1 MMCFFLFLFF
11 SMTSSSVQAASSRC
25 SFIRR
30 SKVLIEASRVFP
42 IELSLRG
49 GGSFDLFVDKDP
61 EGFEILS
68 ETILHDNWRK
78 LVSRQVRFPSKLVA
92 DFEIVSQ
99 GDRGGKVSDGA
110 VLVFVWN
117 SATKTATLIREY
129 MPSVHRFVP
138 GLAAGMVEDKHRGVD
153 NESQSEDPVQTAA
166 VHELEEECRLQGGTW
181 FRLCEPTIMDKY
193 ATTRLSV
200 YLVIDPM
207 PVDEAVS
214 KARDATEEGMHTV
227 EGVTVEELW
236 DIVAKGGMTVVG
248 GWATQMALH
257 KLRELGEID

>member
-1 MMCFFLFLFF
+1 MCFWRGFLLF
-11 SMTSSSVQAASSRC
+11 SITISSVQAASSQC
-25 SFIRR
+25 TFQRR
-30 SKVLIEASRVFP
+30 SIAGVEASRTFP
-42 IELSLRG
+42 VELSLRG
-49 GGSFDLFVDKDP
+49 GGSFDLFADEDP

-78 LVSRQVRFPSKLVA
+78 LVSRQVRFPSQLVA

-99 GDRGGKVSDGA
+99 GDRGGKVNDGA

-117 SATKTATLIREY
+117 SSTKTATLIREY
-129 MPSVHRFVP
+129 MPSVHRFLP
-138 GLAAGMVEDKHRGVD
+138 GLAAGMVEDKHRGSD
-153 NESQSEDPVQTAA
+153 DESESEDPVQTAA
-166 VHELEEECRLQGGTW
+166 VHEMEEECRLQGGTW

-200 YLVIDPM
+200 YLVIDPV
-207 PVDEAVS
+207 PVDEAHS

-227 EGVTVEELW
+227 EGVTVDELW
-236 DIVAKGGMTVVG
+236 EIVASGGMTVVG

-257 KLRELGEID
+257 KLRELGEIE